1 MPTEDDRNEVVL
13 VGRLSAP
20 PMAREL
26 PSGDVVTSFRLVVRR
41 PVSARR
47 GASSPTVDALECAA
61 WRGDVR
67 RVVRSWSPGDLV
79 QVVGSLRRRFWRS
92 ASGAVSTWE
101 VEVAK
106 ARRMERA

>member
-1 MPTEDDRNEVVL
+1 MVTEDDRNEVVL
-13 VGRLSAP
+13 VGRLSGP

-26 PSGDVVTSFRLVVRR
+26 PSGDVVTSFRVVVRR
-41 PVSARR
+41 PENARR
-47 GASSPTVDALECAA
+47 GPNSPVVDALECAA

-67 RVVRSWSPGDLV
+67 RVVRSWASGDLV
-79 QVVGSLRRRFWRS
+79 QVAGSLRRRFWRS
-92 ASGAVSTWE
+92 ASGAASTWE

>member
-1 MPTEDDRNEVVL
+1 MATEDDRNEVVL

-26 PSGDVVTSFRLVVRR
+26 PSGDVVTSFRVVVRR
-41 PVSARR
+41 PESARR
-47 GASSPTVDALECAA
+47 GANSPVVDALECAV

-67 RVVRSWSPGDLV
+67 RVVRSWGPGDLV
-79 QVVGSLRRRFWRS
+79 QVAGSLRRRFWRS